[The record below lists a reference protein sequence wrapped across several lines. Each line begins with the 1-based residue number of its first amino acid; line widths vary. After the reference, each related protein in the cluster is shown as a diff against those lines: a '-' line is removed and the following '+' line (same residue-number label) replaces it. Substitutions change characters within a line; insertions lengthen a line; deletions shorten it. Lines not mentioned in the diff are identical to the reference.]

1 LGKFLVECLPR
12 DLDRGEGMSLL
23 KELCSLCSSILT
35 NSNGSKVAL
44 QPVAE
49 FVTEL
54 VNVHGKSIEAR
65 AIEIVNQTQD
75 ASTSED
81 ETGKLLEGL
90 VMSLVEA
97 SQSVLGAAWAGKHQ
111 GQGQQPFESKP
122 SPEPEKAPASMEGLS
137 GIFSIL
143 TACVRECPT
152 FLIHLNLPSG
162 AGHQDTLLV
171 GRAVDSASAALTEVE
186 VETVASSLVFLESAV
201 SVLMSNCLPKSTV
214 VSHTPLNRSPSNANR
229 SSFLYPQ
236 RTTVSSRE

>member
-1 LGKFLVECLPR
+1 
-12 DLDRGEGMSLL
+12 MSLL

-44 QPVAE
+44 RPVAE
-49 FVTEL
+49 FVTKL
-54 VNVHGKSIEAR
+54 VNVHGKSVEAR

-81 ETGKLLEGL
+81 DETGKLLEGL
-90 VMSLVEA
+90 IMSLVEA

-137 GIFSIL
+137 GIFSIH

-162 AGHQDTLLV
+162 AGHHDTLLV

-201 SVLMSNCLPKSTV
+201 SALCVNAFRNPHWFLTR
-214 VSHTPLNRSPSNANR
+214 PLNRPPSYANR
-229 SSFLYPQ
+229 SSFLYRQ
-236 RTTVSSRE
+236 RTTASNRQ